1 MTFWFSILYEFYC
14 VIVLSPA
21 LRSIFHAPM
30 ARYSLFVLKVPL
42 NTNQSTKLFDFRV
55 TLRDAFDTLLSVQQ
69 ELTQTTAMWGQV
81 TVYSHRSHFGRLE
94 VHTALEKQCRVQRLS
109 TPVTVYPGSL
119 ASEWAG
125 FNVPISTLFQRRVF
139 PGSYL
144 HCYSTD
150 SEPCRT
156 IKIRNTKNT
165 V

>member
-69 ELTQTTAMWGQV
+69 ELTQTTAM
-81 TVYSHRSHFGRLE
+81 
-94 VHTALEKQCRVQRLS
+94 
-109 TPVTVYPGSL
+109 
-119 ASEWAG
+119 
-125 FNVPISTLFQRRVF
+125 
-139 PGSYL
+139 
-144 HCYSTD
+144 
-150 SEPCRT
+150 
-156 IKIRNTKNT
+156 
-165 V
+165 